1 MESGP
6 DKTRGCQYRD
16 GKLKKRENRF
26 QGLLLTVQMPG
37 IGI

>member
-6 DKTRGCQYRD
+6 DKTRGCRH
-16 GKLKKRENRF
+16 GRLVNRTKNRF
-26 QGLLLTVQMPG
+26 RGLLLSVQMPG